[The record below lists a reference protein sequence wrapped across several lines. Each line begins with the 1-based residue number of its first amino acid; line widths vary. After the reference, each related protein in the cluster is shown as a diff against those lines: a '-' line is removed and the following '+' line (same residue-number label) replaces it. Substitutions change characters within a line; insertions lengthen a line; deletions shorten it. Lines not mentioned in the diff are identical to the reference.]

1 MAHLHSS
8 TTHFH
13 ISHLAERDG
22 LSNSPMVEKVGGRKE
37 EEVNVLGI
45 DQMRWLGWMKTI
57 GFWWD
62 IK

>member
-1 MAHLHSS
+1 
-8 TTHFH
+8 
-13 ISHLAERDG
+13 